1 MPYTVT
7 WDPDSKAEF
16 QQWRQSDAADT
27 ATLACVV
34 RLMTALVD
42 GIAYDGPDPSANP
55 HPAWRARDGANV
67 AVYCLVE
74 DRDVVRCFGLCG
86 DALRLLVIGPFNSG
100 TVLDLALERA
110 ERW

>member
-16 QQWRQSDAADT
+16 RHWRQSGAADT

-34 RLMTALVD
+34 RLMTALVE
-42 GIAYDGPDPSANP
+42 GIAIDGPDPSATP
-55 HPAWRARDGANV
+55 HMVRRARDGADV
-67 AVYCLVE
+67 AVYCHVE
-74 DRDVVRCFGLCG
+74 ERAVVRCFGLCG
-86 DALRLLVIGPFNSG
+86 DDLRLLVIGPFNSG